1 MILGKFLSTLSLR
14 RATQR
19 LQRGEPLKRKF
30 LSTLSLRRA
39 THKHTNK
46 GVNNYISIHALLAE
60 SDRPR
65 YSFDRRFAI
74 SIHALLAESDKLTFC
89 AVISILNFY
98 PRSPCGERPRRYRRW
113 PAARPI
119 SIHALLA
126 ESDQC
131 SHDAILPPY
140 IFLSTLSL
148 RRATYIIGHAVNFHP
163 ISIHAL
169 LAESD
174 SPPSITPTASRNFYP
189 RSPCGER
196 PPSPPRREFYN
207 NFYPRSPCGERHWP
221 PVRDVI
227 QWEDFYPRSPCGER
241 LFSPRAFAP
250 VCLISIHALLAES
263 DRGPRLPPLPSA

>member
-98 PRSPCGERPRRYRRW
+98 PRSPCGERPSL
-113 PAARPI
+113 ASSSLDFIHI

-126 ESDQC
+126 ESDPGGIGGGQQHGQFL
-131 SHDAILPPY
+131 STLYLRRATGGAREEFEAK

-148 RRATYIIGHAVNFHP
+148 RRATG
-163 ISIHAL
+163 
-169 LAESD
+169 
-174 SPPSITPTASRNFYP
+174 PTSRHSETLRHFYP

-196 PPSPPRREFYN
+196 PKVPRRAAKAIKY
-207 NFYPRSPCGERHWP
+207 FYPRSPCGERPGTP
-221 PVRDVI
+221 PP
-227 QWEDFYPRSPCGER
+227 QTPR
-241 LFSPRAFAP
+241 
-250 VCLISIHALLAES
+250 
-263 DRGPRLPPLPSA
+263 

>member
-241 LFSPRAFAP
+241 PGTPPPQTPR
-250 VCLISIHALLAES
+250 
-263 DRGPRLPPLPSA
+263 